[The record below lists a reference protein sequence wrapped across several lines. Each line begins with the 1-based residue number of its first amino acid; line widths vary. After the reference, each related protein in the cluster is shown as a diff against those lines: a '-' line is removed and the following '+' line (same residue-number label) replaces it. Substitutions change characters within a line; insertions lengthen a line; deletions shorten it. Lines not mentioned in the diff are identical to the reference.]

1 MSVVQGFARCASVR
15 ALRVASRARTGGAVA
30 SPARAALSRAHE
42 RFGARASGARMTS
55 SSSSGRAAARAVE
68 TRAVTEAK
76 EDNKEDLL
84 GDDVDQSGFP
94 KDEKEYDIFRD
105 SLLRYMGYAN
115 ECGEAFVAW
124 LPAWGVPATYGVAA
138 TYVLADTIDKGV
150 KRWNKAEGEDNR
162 AQQAFA
168 VATETVTWQ
177 MLASVFWPGSFIRV
191 VVASTNLALAKADT
205 GAFEALAAQG
215 VDIERIL
222 PTLFG
227 LAAIPFIV
235 HPIDTTVDKA
245 ADMSFAKALQG
256 KMKSGSDWAVGA
268 AVIAACLAVP
278 PTLFSVAGAINEAA
292 GVVAN

>member
-1 MSVVQGFARCASVR
+1 
-15 ALRVASRARTGGAVA
+15 LD
-30 SPARAALSRAHE
+30 P
-42 RFGARASGARMTS
+42 
-55 SSSSGRAAARAVE
+55 
-68 TRAVTEAK
+68 
-76 EDNKEDLL
+76 
-84 GDDVDQSGFP
+84 SGFP
-94 KDEKEYDIFRD
+94 KGEKEYDIFRD

-191 VVASTNLALAKADT
+191 VVASTNLALAKADA

>member
-1 MSVVQGFARCASVR
+1 MRVGARPSHGFESENRRRGRDAGARGVVSRAR
-15 ALRVASRARTGGAVA
+15 ALRRARERGADAIVDFFWTRGCARGRDARGDGGEGGQEGFLGRDMSRAG
-30 SPARAALSRAHE
+30 SR
-42 RFGARASGARMTS
+42 
-55 SSSSGRAAARAVE
+55 
-68 TRAVTEAK
+68 
-76 EDNKEDLL
+76 
-84 GDDVDQSGFP
+84 
-94 KDEKEYDIFRD
+94 DEKEYDIFRD

-162 AQQAFA
+162 AQQALA

-215 VDIERIL
+215 VDVERIL